1 MRLRPAVLA
10 GSLPLSALI
19 LSACGLPGS
28 AQGPTT
34 LTIDFVPAQASS
46 LRAESLKG
54 LTDMLARD
62 VGMPVQAR
70 VPSTY
75 AQAAQDLVTARADAA
90 WLTPIDAVY
99 LQARGS
105 AQPVTESVVNGQ
117 PGSRWLIIVGKGSK
131 IGHLSDLK
139 GHSFA
144 VGEPAS
150 LTSHVYPLYYLRR
163 AGLNPARD
171 LTRELVVS
179 SDAQVA
185 VSVCNGGVDAG
196 AIVEDARTIPGLDQA
211 CPHMMDRTAVIFT
224 GPRVPGETQAI
235 RSGLDRGLSQR
246 LARALEGLAGEPHAR
261 AALEGYYGTDRL
273 APVEAADYQDIR
285 QAVLAVE
292 PKLLRGSQPPS
303 AAAPGAV

>member
-1 MRLRPAVLA
+1 MRLRQAVPA
-10 GSLPLSALI
+10 GSLLALGA
-19 LSACGLPGS
+19 LLVTTCG
-28 AQGPTT
+28 GPQAPAS

-54 LTDMLARD
+54 LTDMLARE
-62 VGMPVQAR
+62 VSVPVIAR

-75 AQAAQDLVTARADAA
+75 AQAAQDLVTGRADAA
-90 WLTPIDAVY
+90 WLTPMDAVY
-99 LQARGS
+99 LQVKGA

-117 PGSRWLIIVGKGSK
+117 PGSRWLIIVGKNSK
-131 IGHLSDLK
+131 IAHLADLR

-144 VGEPAS
+144 VGEPSS

-163 AGLNPARD
+163 SGLNPARD
-171 LTRELVVS
+171 LSRQLVVP

-211 CPHMMDRTAVIFT
+211 CPHMMDRTVVIFT

-235 RSGLDRGLSQR
+235 RTGLDPALSQK
-246 LARALEGLAGEPHAR
+246 LARGLEGLAGDPHAR
-261 AALEGYYGTDRL
+261 AALEGYYGTERL
-273 APVEAADYQDIR
+273 VPVDGADYQDVK

-292 PKLLRGSQPPS
+292 PKLLQGSQPPS